1 MATISLYVS
10 GQTELND
17 VNEFFQKNLMN
28 AGENP
33 VAFFDGVFYE
43 SHQERVGNIVFQDYL
58 IYTDKAVYL
67 WARGANKDY
76 LDRFNLGTVSVN
88 SRNKDSDF
96 ATLNLKI
103 RREEKEPVY
112 VIFDMVEIREAELIT
127 TLHTVIESTIEDAL
141 GLNYRKEIPDAIAI
155 RVLQAGRNICPQ
167 QSVSIALAEGPAPR
181 QESSIGYGQDLLEQY
196 KASIGYPPQDEAS
209 QEYAS
214 HQQRGGAPGRS
225 GQPSHG
231 NPAADALKG
240 LENILPADPASL
252 KRIASSIKDMVGEA
266 PFKLRDQVMKDLQH
280 VPGDVATVLTALN
293 ELLANIAGN
302 PQAERFVMTAI
313 TTAVRNDG
321 VLGSIGKMLKL
332 TTGFGGGKKQPSR
345 PASGNDRHDRDDDGP
360 RGDRRSSFD
369 DDDDSST
376 IRRKK
381 ISIRDDSPS
390 GGSGMFTGD
399 PADDSGLP
407 LPGER
412 SRRSSVP
419 EDDAD
424 DGVKRK
430 KISIKADDGSASSA
444 LLKDMMTMDTPPL
457 DAPPASRPERES
469 GIEARQETAEPEVR
483 RKKIKIVANPGDA
496 PVMAS
501 LSEPAE
507 QDELMAALSSVEEE
521 CPVQRK
527 KIAIVSDK
535 PENDEPAISEEM
547 LAGALGEPPVQGQ
560 GSGVYTTIESDSRAA
575 QASESEGAVEN
586 PAASVEPGAGGDP
599 SQSGEQPV
607 KRTIKIKSTQ

>member
-1 MATISLYVS
+1 MAIISLYVS

-58 IYTDKAVYL
+58 VYTDKAVYL

-112 VIFDMVEIREAELIT
+112 VIFDMVEIQEAELIT
-127 TLHTVIESTIEDAL
+127 RLHTVIESTIEDAL
-141 GLNYRKEIPDAIAI
+141 GVNYRKEIPDAIAGRI
-155 RVLQAGRNICPQ
+155 LQAGRGICPQ
-167 QSVSIALAEGPAPR
+167 QSVSIAFDQGPAVH

-196 KASIGYPPQDEAS
+196 KASIGYPPSEEMPEQAS
-209 QEYAS
+209 R
-214 HQQRGGAPGRS
+214 QQRPSSQGHS
-225 GQPSHG
+225 GSPFSG

-240 LENILPADPASL
+240 LENILPADPAAL

-332 TTGFGGGKKQPSR
+332 TTGFGSGGGKKQPSR
-345 PASGNDRHDRDDDGP
+345 HASENDRHGRDADSS

-369 DDDDSST
+369 DEDDSST

-381 ISIRDDSPS
+381 ITIKDDSSPR
-390 GGSGMFTGD
+390 GSGMFSGD
-399 PADDSGLP
+399 LPDDEGLP

-412 SRRSSVP
+412 SSRNTASDKDEEV
-419 EDDAD
+419 
-424 DGVKRK
+424 GIKRK
-430 KISIKADDGSASSA
+430 KISIKADDSSASA
-444 LLKDMMTMDTPPL
+444 LVRDMMAMDTPPSEATL
-457 DAPPASRPERES
+457 SAVQPGEDPP
-469 GIEARQETAEPEVR
+469 VR
-483 RKKIKIVANPGDA
+483 RKKITIVADA
-496 PVMAS
+496 AETAGTVS
-501 LSEPAE
+501 LSDFSEKPEVQAPIA
-507 QDELMAALSSVEEE
+507 DSVSEER
-521 CPVQRK
+521 PVQRK
-527 KIAIVSDK
+527 KIAIVVEK
-535 PENDEPAISEEM
+535 PEDDETGISEEM
-547 LAGALGEPPVQGQ
+547 LTGVLGESAVGQ
-560 GSGVYTTIESDSRAA
+560 EGAGVYTTIESDSSVDMEN
-575 QASESEGAVEN
+575 QAESGSSGADN
-586 PAASVEPGAGGDP
+586 STASDEPP
-599 SQSGEQPV
+599 MN
-607 KRTIKIKSTQ
+607 RTIKIKSTQ